1 MLSSLWM
8 SDIMKKLLILILAAA
23 ILFSGCVDNTVQT
36 VKKGDNISVD
46 YVGSFENGKVFDT
59 SNESVAM
66 ANDLFT
72 PGATYEPLNFTVG
85 KRQVI
90 EGFDDGVIGMKKGDT
105 RKLTIPPEK
114 AYPIDPRQ
122 IHASPIVLEVPVNN
136 TVNKGEVLP
145 LDQFEQYFGEN
156 HTAGESVQIPN
167 TNINITINNVTSEEV
182 SFTYDFK
189 LGSNVWDAR
198 APWNETVIK
207 IDEKNVT
214 LRSNVTKNQV
224 IQEPGYPFTTTVID
238 VGDKNITL
246 KRNPVPDTT
255 VPLPDR
261 FGQMIPTKISFNET
275 SVIFD
280 QNPEVAGKTLIFN
293 VTLISI
299 DK

>member
-1 MLSSLWM
+1 
-8 SDIMKKLLILILAAA
+8 MKKLLILILAAA
-23 ILFSGCVDNTVQT
+23 ILLSGCVDKTTQT

-59 SNESVAM
+59 SNESMAM
-66 ANDLFT
+66 ANGLFT
-72 PGATYEPLNFTVG
+72 PGATYKLLNFTVG
-85 KRQVI
+85 KKQVI
-90 EGFDDGVIGMKKGDT
+90 EGMDEGVIGMKKGDT
-105 RKLTIPPEK
+105 RNLKIPPEK

-145 LDQFEQYFGEN
+145 LNQFEQYFGKN
-156 HTAGESVQIPN
+156 HTVGESIQIPN
-167 TNINITINNVTSEEV
+167 TNINITINNVTSEV

-189 LGSNVWDAR
+189 LGSNVWDSR

-214 LRSNVTKNQV
+214 LRSNVTKNQI
-224 IQEPGYPFTTTVID
+224 IQEPGYPFTTKVID
-238 VGDKNITL
+238 IGDKNITL
-246 KRNPVPDTT
+246 KRNPVPETT
-255 VPLPDR
+255 VQLPDM

>member
-1 MLSSLWM
+1 
-8 SDIMKKLLILILAAA
+8 MKKLLILILAAV
-23 ILFSGCVDNTVQT
+23 ILLSGCVDKTVQT

-46 YVGSFENGKVFDT
+46 YVGSFENGTVFDT
-59 SNESVAM
+59 SIESVAKT
-66 ANDLFT
+66 NGLFT

-85 KRQVI
+85 KKSVI
-90 EGFDDGVIGMKKGDT
+90 EGFDEGVVGMKVGEAK
-105 RKLTIPPEK
+105 KLTIPPEK

-122 IHASPIVLEVPVNN
+122 IYASPIILEVPANN

-156 HTAGESVQIPN
+156 HTVGESLQIPN
-167 TNINITINNVTSEEV
+167 TNINITINNITSVNNVTSNV

-224 IQEPGYPFTTTVID
+224 IQEPGYPFTTTVTDIND
-238 VGDKNITL
+238 TNITL
-246 KRNPVPDTT
+246 RRNPIPDTT
-255 VPLPDR
+255 VELPSM

-293 VTLISI
+293 VTLVSI

>member
-1 MLSSLWM
+1 
-8 SDIMKKLLILILAAA
+8 MKKLLILILAAA
-23 ILFSGCVDNTVQT
+23 ILLSGCVDKTTQT

-46 YVGSFENGKVFDT
+46 YIGSFENGTVFDT
-59 SNESVAM
+59 SNESVAL
-66 ANDLFT
+66 ANGLFT
-72 PGATYEPLNFTVG
+72 PAGTYKPLNFTVG

-90 EGFDDGVIGMKKGDT
+90 EGFDEGVIGMKKGDT

-145 LDQFEQYFGEN
+145 KDQFEQYFGKN
-156 HTAGESVQIPN
+156 HTVGESIQIPN
-167 TNINITINNVTSEEV
+167 TNINITVNNMTSEV

-189 LGSNVWDAR
+189 LGSNVWDSR

-214 LRSNVTKNQV
+214 LRSNVTKNQI

-238 VGDKNITL
+238 IGDKNITL
-246 KRNPVPDTT
+246 KRNPVPETT
-255 VPLPDR
+255 VQLPDM